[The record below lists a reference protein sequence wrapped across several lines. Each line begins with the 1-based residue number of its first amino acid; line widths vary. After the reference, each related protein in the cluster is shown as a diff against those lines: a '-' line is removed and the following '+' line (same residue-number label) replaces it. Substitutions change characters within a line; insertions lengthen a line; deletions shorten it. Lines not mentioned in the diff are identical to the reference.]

1 MPHPEHAVDPLTG
14 SGVDGLPFFAG
25 LARLPSVREDRTQ
38 LAVQR

>member
-14 SGVDGLPFFAG
+14 SGIDGLPFFTG
-25 LARLPSVREDRTQ
+25 LSGLPSVGEDRAQ